1 MFQSFQV
8 MSPPNLMRIFSFS
21 LLCLL
26 ALIGASLRAQ
36 EIPDELLE
44 DEHFREEFG
53 VNQFT
58 TPSIRKIFDDLKKLR
73 PLPYEE
79 LKRKIPEEVPQD
91 RTKLA
96 VSVGLLLADGFFA
109 VEAEQF
115 FDLEPVGRS
124 LLKNAKALGSGTRV
138 SSHMKSMLEKGAL
151 ADWDNLKVELAKAQS
166 DVEKEMVLIRDVDA
180 ANLVSLGGWL
190 RAFEIGCAASLG
202 GYYSVEKAA
211 ILGRPEVVEYF
222 VANLETLEPRLQE
235 ADMVIRIR
243 ADLMKI
249 QERLALPEG
258 TVLDEAG
265 ITELQTIVEG
275 LVDLTYGP
283 KLLDIP
289 APTPGEGASPAA
301 PATEPAAPADQPA
314 APPASSAPISPSAP
328 VVPGSGRV
336 APSQAP

>member
-1 MFQSFQV
+1 MFQTFQV
-8 MSPPNLMRIFSFS
+8 LSPPNLMRISSIS
-21 LLCLL
+21 LLCLF
-26 ALIGASLRAQ
+26 ALIGTSLHAQ
-36 EIPDELLE
+36 EIPEELLE

-79 LKRKIPEEVPQD
+79 LKRKIPEVVPQD
-91 RTKLA
+91 RTQLA
-96 VSVGLLLADGFFA
+96 ISVGLLLADGFFA

-235 ADMVIRIR
+235 AAMVIRIR

-249 QERLALPEG
+249 QERLVLPEG
-258 TVLDEAG
+258 AVLDEAG
-265 ITELQTIVEG
+265 IIELQAIVEG

-283 KLLDIP
+283 KLLNIP
-289 APTPGEGASPAA
+289 PPVPGEEGSPTVPATKPASPAE
-301 PATEPAAPADQPA
+301 PPVLPSATINPT
-314 APPASSAPISPSAP
+314 AP
-328 VVPGSGRV
+328 VVPGAGGVVPSE
-336 APSQAP
+336 AP